1 VKTKQSEDQI
11 KKATNSIAAGL
22 RILRKLEDEGTDAEQ
37 AERAAARQQLAGIL
51 TPAIEGAERALAEVR
66 PLRDQ
71 WGIKLTHLMTLR
83 GKVQLP
89 GGGSSWY
96 QIEQAEKLINDGIT
110 NYERTVESAKRALSR
125 WNVGREQ
132 LVDAD
137 ATAKEL
143 RFALDLPQGVRY
155 LLDKVEEIMA
165 RVVEN
170 AGPEALAELTTPE
183 KPAEPSEPTEAE
195 KYADLQATA
204 WRRAFNV
211 EDEPTQKPLRQQQT
225 GGFDVFKA

>member
-1 VKTKQSEDQI
+1 VKTNQTENQI

-37 AERAAARQQLAGIL
+37 AERAAARQQLADIL
-51 TPAIEGAERALAEVR
+51 TPAIEGAEKAVAEVC

-71 WGIKLTHLMTLR
+71 WGMKLTHLMTLR

-96 QIEQAEKLINDGIT
+96 QIEQAEKLINDGIAS
-110 NYERTVESAKRALSR
+110 YERTVESAKRALSR
-125 WNVGREQ
+125 RIVGREQ

-155 LLDKVEEIMA
+155 LLGKVEDIMS

-170 AGPEALAELTTPE
+170 AGSEVLAELTAPE
-183 KPAEPSEPTEAE
+183 KPAEPGEPTDAE
-195 KYADLQATA
+195 KYADQQARA
-204 WRRAFNV
+204 WRRMFNV
-211 EDEPTQKPLRQQQT
+211 DDEPAQKPLRQQQAA
-225 GGFDVFKA
+225 GFDPFKA